1 MGTRLAFPP
10 DLCFSLPMPR
20 ALRRLLTIVALLA
33 AATSA
38 RAALTTTNIVSGL
51 TPADLVNGILG
62 SGVAISNVTLS
73 GCETGL
79 GTFSGGTGIIGL
91 ESGLVMSSGNIASAI
106 GPNQFGNVS
115 TTCDGPGDTDLD
127 GLVSPFT
134 TLDAAVLEFDF
145 VPTGSTVAF
154 QYVFGSE
161 EYNEFVGSQYNDVFA
176 FFVNGVNLALLPGTS
191 SAVAVNNVN
200 PQTNAVLFIDNE
212 GATLDTEAD
221 GLTQVLSF
229 TAPVNAG
236 QTNHIKLAIAD
247 TSDNAYDSWIFV
259 GASSLSSTTAGV
271 DIEEKGK
278 TVLLDVDI
286 GETGKGLGFI
296 QGAGFS
302 VVPTGGA
309 ALVAG
314 GAITTPSGLTVVT
327 KKPDKQRKFNKK
339 GRAKL
344 RLKLNPTG
352 KQLLK
357 QAGELEAL
365 VIVNVTD
372 KGGNSVNFQ
381 KLVKFRR

>member
-1 MGTRLAFPP
+1 
-10 DLCFSLPMPR
+10 MPH
-20 ALRRLLTIVALLA
+20 ALRRVLTIVALLV
-33 AATSA
+33 TVPSA
-38 RAALTTTNIVSGL
+38 RAALTTQNIVSGL
-51 TPADLVNGILG
+51 TPADLANAILG
-62 SGVAISNVTLS
+62 SGVSISNVSLR

-79 GTFSGGTGIIGL
+79 GTFAGGTGIIGL
-91 ESGLVMSSGNIASAI
+91 EAGLVLSSGNIASAV
-106 GPNQFGNVS
+106 GPNEFTNAS
-115 TTCDGPGDTDLD
+115 TQCDAPGDVDLD
-127 GLVSPFT
+127 ALVPESNT
-134 TLDAAVLEFDF
+134 QDAAVLEFDF

-154 QYVFGSE
+154 QYVFASE
-161 EYNEFVGSQYNDVFA
+161 EYNEFVGSSFNDVFG
-176 FFVNGVNLALLPGTS
+176 FFVNGVNLALLPGTNS
-191 SAVAVNNVN
+191 PVAVNNVN
-200 PQTNAVLFIDNE
+200 GTTNAVLYVPNRFGDVSADVP
-212 GATLDTEAD
+212 GQPGPLDTEAD

-229 TAPVNAG
+229 TAPVTAG
-236 QTNHIKLAIAD
+236 QTNHLKLAIAD
-247 TSDNAYDSWIFV
+247 TSDAIYDSWIFV

-278 TVLLDVDI
+278 TIVLDVDI

-296 QGAGFS
+296 QGAGFAL
-302 VVPTGGA
+302 VPTA
-309 ALVAG
+309 SATIVTG
-314 GAITTPSGLTVVT
+314 GAITAPAGLTVVT

-357 QAGELEAL
+357 AQGEVQAL